1 MDLPYP
7 CVCCGYRTLG
17 ASPGSH
23 EICQVCRWED
33 DVYQLRWPYRA
44 GGANKSSLIDAQ
56 RNFGRYGACDED
68 SLVEN
73 RADPADYDR
82 EPHWRTIDLQGD
94 RFEPGGGALAAWPDD
109 RTVLYWWRRRTG
121 RTWWDDIPAIGLPEP
136 PVDDA
141 DPTGFAEAVRA
152 VASVATPADPD
163 NLSGMSIE
171 FDHYLFQCPSI
182 REATVTTGP
191 DPAQQITAVC
201 IAEPAASPMRV
212 AQEIEQTWLRDL
224 RYRHWEAHRLHTT
237 ATTVELDVATRVDED
252 GYYITGLIVVRW
264 MPARGGNRS

>member
-1 MDLPYP
+1 MDVPYP
-7 CVCCGYRTLG
+7 CVCCGYRTLRDP
-17 ASPGSH
+17 PGSH
-23 EICQVCRWED
+23 EICRVCRWED

-56 RNFGRYGACDED
+56 RNFGLYGACDED

-82 EPHWRTIDLQGD
+82 EPHWRTIDLQRD

-121 RTWWDDIPAIGLPEP
+121 QTWWDDVPAIGLPEP

-163 NLSGMSIE
+163 NLSGMSID
-171 FDHYLFQCPSI
+171 FDHYLARCPSI
-182 REATVTTGP
+182 REVTVTTGP
-191 DPAQQITAVC
+191 DPAQQITAAC
-201 IAEPAASPMRV
+201 IAEPAASPMTV
-212 AQEIEQTWLRDL
+212 AGEVEQTWLRDL
-224 RYRHWEAHRLHTT
+224 RYRHWEVHRLRTT
-237 ATTVELDVATRVDED
+237 ATTVELDVATRVDQI

-264 MPARGGNRS
+264 PPARGEDRS

>member
-17 ASPGSH
+17 EPPGSH
-23 EICQVCRWED
+23 EICQVCRWQD

-44 GGANKSSLIDAQ
+44 DGANKSSLIDAQ

-73 RADPADYDR
+73 RADPADYDP

-94 RFEPGGGALAAWPDD
+94 RFEPRGGALAAWPDD

-121 RTWWDDIPAIGLPEP
+121 RTWWNDMQTIGLPEP

-152 VASVATPADPD
+152 VVSVATPADPV
-163 NLSGMSIE
+163 SGMS
-171 FDHYLFQCPSI
+171 
-182 REATVTTGP
+182 R
-191 DPAQQITAVC
+191 
-201 IAEPAASPMRV
+201 
-212 AQEIEQTWLRDL
+212 
-224 RYRHWEAHRLHTT
+224 
-237 ATTVELDVATRVDED
+237 TVEVRPMA
-252 GYYITGLIVVRW
+252 LIPLV
-264 MPARGGNRS
+264 